1 MLEQEINDNVLDIN
15 HDKLQLLEQKKT
27 SLVNIRR
34 QKIEGVMLRFRGKI
48 NKTLLNLENRNY
60 TSKTI
65 SKLIDED
72 GNEYIETN
80 DILRISKRI
89 LSEIILKKWRNKCKW
104 YSNNDRRK
112 HG

>member
-89 LSEIILKKWRNKCKW
+89 LSEIILKK
-104 YSNNDRRK
+104 
-112 HG
+112 